1 MVSSQV
7 RIFHKDLNI
16 QDIDYILGV
25 EPSQPLFSKKV
36 KPKMSI
42 ICTVVDEEVR
52 SLENVVTY

>member
-7 RIFHKDLNI
+7 RIFYKDLNI

-25 EPSQPLFSKKV
+25 EPSQPLFSKNV

-42 ICTVVDEEVR
+42 ICTVVGEEVHF
-52 SLENVVTY
+52 